1 MEQQCSLTA
10 RLPPLPPATAS
21 GQGYAGVCAMV
32 LVRSM
37 SSMINPSLVVIS
49 IHPGGTAGQLG
60 PLRYAQGQRCA
71 HVPQGTLCIK
81 WTDPLSKSLWANIII
96 WQLDRRGTVC

>member
-37 SSMINPSLVVIS
+37 SSMINPSLFVIS
-49 IHPGGTAGQLG
+49 MYPGGSAGPLR

-71 HVPQGTLCIK
+71 LVPPGTICSILP
-81 WTDPLSKSLWANIII
+81 DP
-96 WQLDRRGTVC
+96 V